1 MRRLVIIALLVCLV
15 LGTFPGVFAQEAQP
29 GKREEDN
36 GYAQISIFAKTLELL
51 RQDYVDENKTSYHDL
66 VTAAMK
72 GMLASLDPHSGF
84 MDPSD
89 FRDMQD
95 DTRSRFNGL
104 GVEVSVENGLLTIV
118 TPMEGTP
125 AAKAGISSGD
135 EILKINGS
143 STEKMGLQNA
153 VNALRGKPGQKV
165 TLTI

>member
-1 MRRLVIIALLVCLV
+1 MRRLVIIPLLACLV
-15 LGTFPGVFAQEAQP
+15 LGAFPGVFAQEAQP
-29 GKREEDN
+29 GKSQEDN

-72 GMLASLDPHSGF
+72 GMLSSLDPHSQF

-104 GVEVSVENGLLTIV
+104 GIEVSMKNGLPTFI
-118 TPMEGTP
+118 TAIEDRP
-125 AAKAGISSGD
+125 AAKAGVVFVDQMLRHHAISTARRD
-135 EILKINGS
+135 VREAING
-143 STEKMGLQNA
+143 
-153 VNALRGKPGQKV
+153 LRGTDGAKAS
-165 TLTI
+165 